1 LRITAKSSQV
11 TVYAND
17 QKLVAFRGTPDE
29 AYIGLYA
36 QSWEGETANT
46 WKFSNFKLTQP
57 PPQ

>member
-1 LRITAKSSQV
+1 V

-17 QKLVAFRGTPDE
+17 KKVVSFRGTPEE

-36 QSWEGETANT
+36 QSWEGETANA

-57 PPQ
+57 PQ